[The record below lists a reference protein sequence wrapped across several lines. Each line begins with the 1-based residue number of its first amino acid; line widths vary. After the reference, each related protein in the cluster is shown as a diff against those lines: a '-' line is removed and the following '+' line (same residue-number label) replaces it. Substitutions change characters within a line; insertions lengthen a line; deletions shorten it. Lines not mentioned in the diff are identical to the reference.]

1 MFKDVDG
8 RDEPGHDVRSYC
20 HQLTGAPRNRS
31 ISSKISLVIP
41 GCAALAAQT
50 RNLADQQ

>member
-1 MFKDVDG
+1 MVKDVDG
-8 RDEPGHDVRSYC
+8 RDEPGHDDRSYC
-20 HQLTGAPRNRS
+20 QLTGTPRKRS
-31 ISSKISLVIP
+31 ICRKIFVIP